1 VDAGSGTDGLTAI
14 IGLRRGMK
22 EAISREDYE
31 SAKEARDAIRV
42 IEDAWTP
49 PAVKAGEENA

>member
-31 SAKEARDAIRV
+31 LAKEARDAIRG

-49 PAVKAGEENA
+49 PAKAGEENA